1 MVLWAIAQGQS
12 VEAGVPLVIAT
23 LLLIGVV
30 ERILAAGE
38 RLRGGPDER

>member
-12 VEAGVPLVIAT
+12 MDAGLPFVLGT

-38 RLRGGPDER
+38 RLRGGKD